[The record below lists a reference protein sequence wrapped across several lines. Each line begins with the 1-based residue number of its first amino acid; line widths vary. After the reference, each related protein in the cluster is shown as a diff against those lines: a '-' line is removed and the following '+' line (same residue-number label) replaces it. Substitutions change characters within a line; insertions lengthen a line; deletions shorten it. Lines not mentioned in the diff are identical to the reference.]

1 VRPLRLAVPGG
12 YGGARR
18 RRRRPARR
26 RLHPRRRL
34 RPRLR
39 ESRPTPRPPAHVLL
53 ASLLAGSGTDLT
65 LSLSLSAQDD
75 PVCVAARA
83 QGHKVVSEL
92 WVDDSLDRAVLADA
106 DRVRSQ
112 FPLLTASLLPQSF
125 SCTILPQSFSD
136 VAALGVQYVSMAAVC
151 HSFSFLNRH
160 FLSTGYLLVNE
171 RFEGNTGQ

>member
-1 VRPLRLAVPGG
+1 VGIHHDKT
-12 YGGARR
+12 YIF
-18 RRRRPARR
+18 
-26 RLHPRRRL
+26 
-34 RPRLR
+34 
-39 ESRPTPRPPAHVLL
+39 T
-53 ASLLAGSGTDLT
+53 
-65 LSLSLSAQDD
+65 QDD

-92 WVDDSLDRAVLADA
+92 WVDDNLDRAVLADA
-106 DRVRSQ
+106 DRVCS
-112 FPLLTASLLPQSF
+112 FPPLIASALLQSF
-125 SCTILPQSFSD
+125 LCTILPQSFSD